1 MRKIL
6 IFGMTSGYG
15 GIESFIMNIF
25 RNLDSTKYEFSF
37 VKSEEKIA
45 YEDELRSCD
54 VKIYKI
60 TPRNVNMKQHYRDME
75 NIFKQEHFDIVWT
88 NRCMLNSIAELKY
101 AKKYGCQ
108 TRIMHAH
115 SSKNTGS
122 KITQFLHDFNKRRLD
137 AYCTLKFSCSKEAS
151 SYFFRNITDVIT
163 IKNGLDVEKYLYDK
177 DVDKSMRVSMGLENA
192 FLIGHVGRFTFEKNQ
207 KFAIDVFQKVK
218 EEIPSAKLL
227 LCGKGPLFDECVTYV
242 NTLGLK
248 ENVLFLG
255 EVQNIPQ
262 ILQCLNIFVFPSLFE
277 GLPYA
282 ALEAQFT
289 GTKCLISK
297 YVSSEVVISEN
308 SELLDIASSEEWAK
322 RIIENKDFKKKKQEN
337 FLNSPFNITETCKQI
352 DKILSL

>member
-1 MRKIL
+1 MKKIL
-6 IFGMTSGYG
+6 MFGMTSGYG
-15 GIESFIMNIF
+15 GIESFIMNVF
-25 RNLDSTKYEFSF
+25 RNLDNSKYIFNF
-37 VKSEEKIA
+37 VKSEDKIA
-45 YEDELRSCD
+45 YEDELRSHD

-60 TPRNVNMKQHYRDME
+60 TPRNVDMKQHYKDME

-101 AKKYGCQ
+101 AKKYNCPI
-108 TRIMHAH
+108 RIMHAH

-122 KITQFLHDFNKRRLD
+122 KITQFMHDFNKRRLD
-137 AYCTLKFSCSKEAS
+137 TYCTLKFSCSKEAS
-151 SYFFRNITDVIT
+151 SYFFQDKADVVAIN
-163 IKNGLDVEKYLYDK
+163 NGLDVEKYLYDESI
-177 DVDKSMRVSMGLENA
+177 DKAMRVSMSLEDA

-207 KFAIDVFQKVK
+207 KFAIDAFQKVK

-227 LCGKGPLFDECVTYV
+227 LCGKGPLFDECVDYV

-248 ENVLFLG
+248 EDVLFLG

-262 ILQCLNIFVFPSLFE
+262 ILQCLNIFIFPSLFE

-289 GTKCLISK
+289 GTKCFISK
-297 YVSSEVVISEN
+297 YVSPEVIISKD

-322 RIIENKDFKKKKQEN
+322 KIIEYRGFQKKRHEE
-337 FLNSPFNITETCKQI
+337 FLRSPFNITETCKQI
-352 DKILSL
+352 ENMISL